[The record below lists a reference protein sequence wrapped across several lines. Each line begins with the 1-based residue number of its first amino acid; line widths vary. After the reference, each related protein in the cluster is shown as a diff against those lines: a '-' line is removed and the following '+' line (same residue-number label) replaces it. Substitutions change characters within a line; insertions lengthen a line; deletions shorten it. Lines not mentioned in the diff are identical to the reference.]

1 MPSLKDLAAVT
12 SRLDS
17 LTTELHSELTQ
28 GAVDFR
34 KMVGLA
40 DDIGEH
46 IDRLAAA
53 FTTMA
58 DALDA
63 TLDGPSENG
72 SEASAN
78 ASGDDEDTEA
88 TASAGTSGQA

>member
-12 SRLDS
+12 GRLDQ
-17 LTTELHSELTQ
+17 LTTELHAELTQ
-28 GAVDFR
+28 GNVDFR

-46 IDRLAAA
+46 IDRLASA

-58 DALDA
+58 DALDS
-63 TLDGPSENG
+63 TLDGHGENG
-72 SEASAN
+72 SGPSSEASDESGEPA
-78 ASGDDEDTEA
+78 ASGNARD
-88 TASAGTSGQA
+88 GG

>member
-12 SRLDS
+12 GRLDQ
-17 LTTELHSELTQ
+17 LTTELHAELTQ
-28 GAVDFR
+28 GNVDFR

-58 DALDA
+58 DALDS
-63 TLDGPSENG
+63 TLDGHNENG
-72 SEASAN
+72 SGPSSEASDESGEPA
-78 ASGDDEDTEA
+78 ASG
-88 TASAGTSGQA
+88 SARDGG